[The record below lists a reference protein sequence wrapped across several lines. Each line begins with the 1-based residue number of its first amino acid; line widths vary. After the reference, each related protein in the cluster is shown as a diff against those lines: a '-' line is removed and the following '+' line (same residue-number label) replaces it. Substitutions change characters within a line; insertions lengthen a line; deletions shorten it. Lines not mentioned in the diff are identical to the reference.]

1 MSSGETCKAIRIP
14 DGRLVR
20 LESDLDLDVLAK
32 IAKLADMNLL
42 FMLASPEL
50 GCGVHLKPL
59 YRAAC
64 EAVGAEVPAKINAK
78 LVYDSFETVADDL
91 PEEYVDGLPKEDAS
105 STT

>member
-20 LESDLDLDVLAK
+20 LESDLALEVLSK
-32 IAKLADMNLL
+32 ISNDAGINLL
-42 FMLASPEL
+42 FMLSTPEL
-50 GCGVHLKPL
+50 GSGVHFVPL

-64 EAVGAEVPAKINAK
+64 EAVGAEVPAKITARMFF
-78 LVYDSFETVADDL
+78 DSLETVADDL